1 MPRGIIEALEA
12 LKALSAKVLEA
23 REARCVGGSEYNFCT
38 NDLPN
43 IYTQYISFG
52 GFSYKNEFEF
62 VQK

>member
-1 MPRGIIEALEA
+1 MPRGIIEA
-12 LKALSAKVLEA
+12 KVLEA
-23 REARCVGGSEYNFCT
+23 LRREARCVGGSEYNFCT